1 MSTTLM
7 HHENTK
13 TRNHENTKPRKPFCT
28 FRAFLISCFRVF
40 VVSWL
45 AIAVLSI
52 AGASAQTSQAPS
64 GNAQNGK
71 ELYATY
77 SCYACHGYDGHGGAG
92 ARLVPMRMNLPGFSA
107 YIKNPRQMPP
117 YTAKVLSDA
126 QAADLWAYIKAMP
139 ESPAADKIPLLSR
152 IMSEK

>member
-1 MSTTLM
+1 MSTT
-7 HHENTK
+7 K
-13 TRNHENTKPRKPFCT
+13 RF
-28 FRAFLISCFRVF
+28 SWFRVF
-40 VVSWL
+40 VISWL
-45 AIAVLSI
+45 VLAALAAVV
-52 AGASAQTSQAPS
+52 ASAQTPAAPAS
-64 GNAQNGK
+64 GNVQNGK
-71 ELYATY
+71 DLYAKY

-92 ARLVPMRMNLPGFSA
+92 ARLVPMRMNQPGFTA

>member
-1 MSTTLM
+1 M
-7 HHENTK
+7 TK
-13 TRNHENTKPRKPFCT
+13 TIERKGRKARKGLTLETPKELF
-28 FRAFLISCFRVF
+28 FAALAAFAFFVIS
-40 VVSWL
+40 
-45 AIAVLSI
+45 AAP
-52 AGASAQTSQAPS
+52 ASPQPPAPATVTPS